1 MRVREYLYTYVAPLV
16 CEQESVFNSVSV
28 MNVEV
33 DVKDSSE
40 LRCKGVDRKHNIVHE
55 AKPNLG

>member
-1 MRVREYLYTYVAPLV
+1 MYTYVAPLV